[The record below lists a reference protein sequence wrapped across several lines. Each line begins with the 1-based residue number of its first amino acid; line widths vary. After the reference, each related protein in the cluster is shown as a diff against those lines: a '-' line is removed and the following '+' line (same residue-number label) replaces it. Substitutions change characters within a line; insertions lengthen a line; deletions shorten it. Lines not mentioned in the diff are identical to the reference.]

1 MVDRDGR
8 GGRWSSKSMMM
19 SVVKQW
25 PLIQWLVPA
34 ECCGMCGDHGAKN
47 FAALPEQ
54 NILKLFCYQCIP
66 SVQRAYYLCTYGTL
80 HRADDVYSAMRRLH
94 SVLVNCTVR
103 FITPTCPTSH
113 KTKPDTA
120 LKVNPSFT
128 ALNNS
133 AEAIVSGSHSTHHNG
148 QTILKSPWRW

>member
-66 SVQRAYYLCTYGTL
+66 SIVVQRAYRTRYNISTYTKS
-80 HRADDVYSAMRRLH
+80 RRRLQCNDH
-94 SVLVNCTVR
+94 TYLAQPLT
-103 FITPTCPTSH
+103 